1 MGIFNICFYVLMLAW
16 LLTEIYYAIS
26 LRSGKQDKKGKDGYS
41 FLILWVVIP
50 ISIWLSITLSYY
62 ISCPIVSGIW
72 LSWIGI
78 LFLTIGIVM
87 RVIIIKNL
95 GKYFTVDV
103 SIVANHKIKS
113 DGFYTYV
120 RHPSYAFSMLTF
132 LGLGLALNNWVS
144 LAIAFIPPFI
154 AFSYRIFVEEKAL
167 VEQFGKA
174 YEDYRSHT
182 KKMIPFIY

>member
-1 MGIFNICFYVLMLAW
+1 MGILEICFYSLMLAW
-16 LLTEIYYAIS
+16 LVTEIYYAIS
-26 LRSGKQDKKGKDGYS
+26 MRSGKQDKKGKDGHS
-41 FLILWVVIP
+41 LLILWIVIP
-50 ISIWLSITLSYY
+50 LSIWTSIS
-62 ISCPIVSGIW
+62 VSGIFHYPIVTGNC

-78 LFLTIGIVM
+78 VLLVVGIVT

-103 SIVANHKIKS
+103 SIKSDHAIKS

-132 LGLGLALNNWVS
+132 LGLGFALNNWVS
-144 LAIAFIPPFI
+144 LAVAFIPPFI

-167 VEQFGKA
+167 VDQFKDE
-174 YEDYRSHT
+174 YSQYRKTS
-182 KKMIPFIY
+182 KKLIPFIY

>member
-1 MGIFNICFYVLMLAW
+1 MGILQICFYSLMLAW
-16 LLTEIYYAIS
+16 LVTEIYYAIS
-26 LRSGKQDKKGKDGYS
+26 MRSGKQDKKGKDGHS
-41 FLILWVVIP
+41 LLILWIIIP
-50 ISIWLSITLSYY
+50 LSIWTSISVSSIFNY
-62 ISCPIVSGIW
+62 PIASGDW
-72 LSWIGI
+72 LYWIGI
-78 LFLTIGIVM
+78 ILLFVGIVT
-87 RVIIIKNL
+87 RIIIIKNL

-103 SIVANHKIKS
+103 SIKSDHAIKS

-167 VEQFGKA
+167 IEQFGKN
-174 YEDYRSHT
+174 YEDYRLHT
-182 KKMIPFIY
+182 KKLIPFIY